1 MATYGDK
8 RIALKFPVRAC
19 STTNITLSGAQTID
33 GVSVVADDDVLVGG
47 QTAPAE
53 NGIYTASATAW
64 ARRDDCDTDDKCASG
79 IMVMIKEGT
88 ANADDLYMLTTDA
101 AITVGTTSLTFA
113 KTGLDAGGAQAA
125 IEALTTLQFDA
136 AASITTASGDLTL
149 NPTGDISL
157 GNNDVGGVGDISAGG
172 GDTFTI
178 LCETGQ
184 DAHLAASTGNKVSFN
199 QTGVAFYGSATVAQP
214 SSTGETTGWTSG
226 GGANAVMDASTFTGN
241 SGSTAYTIGDIVK
254 HLKALGL
261 IAA

>member
-33 GVSVVADDDVLVGG
+33 GVSVVAGDDVLVGG
-47 QTAPAE
+47 QSAPAA

-79 IMVMIKEGT
+79 IIVMIREGT
-88 ANADDLYMLTTDA
+88 ANADDLYMLTTDG
-101 AITVGTTSLTFA
+101 AITVGSTSLTFA
-113 KTGLDAGGAQAA
+113 KTGLDASGAQAA
-125 IEALTTLQFDA
+125 IEALTALQFDA
-136 AASITTASGDLTL
+136 AASITTASGNLTL
-149 NPTGDISL
+149 NPTGDL
-157 GNNDVGGVGDISAGG
+157 VLADNDVSEVASIAAGG
-172 GDTFTI
+172 DATFTI
-178 LCETGQ
+178 LCQTGQ
-184 DAHLAASTGNKVSFN
+184 GAELTASTGTKVSWN
-199 QTGVAFYGSATVAQP
+199 QTGVSFYGETAVAQP
-214 SSTGETTGWTSG
+214 SSVGEAAGYTA
-226 GGANAVMDASTFTGN
+226 GAGSNMARDTSTFTGN